1 MIIVFKRKL
10 DKRTFRVLSHM
21 SAWNYPFLL
30 IEQYYHTG
38 YRCAFKS
45 TSKRTIYDFYHLCY
59 HLIHLQCTF
68 NKLRCNLKK
77 NYSSTQLESLKIF
90 SSNKQILLIC
100 EFVPKIMTYG

>member
-68 NKLRCNLKK
+68 NKLGCNFLKK
-77 NYSSTQLESLKIF
+77 L
-90 SSNKQILLIC
+90 
-100 EFVPKIMTYG
+100 